1 MSGPLCAARAAAAAC
16 LVTSLIA
23 HPQDLGHGDRDVA
36 TGFQHRGF
44 AAPTGSLVPALA
56 APGHLHDAMNIYS
69 ECTAEQPLALDGL
82 IVWKGCG
89 RRQSW
94 LAGARFNCTPGAF
107 LAS

>member
-44 AAPTGSLVPALA
+44 AAPPEVWFL
-56 APGHLHDAMNIYS
+56 HL
-69 ECTAEQPLALDGL
+69 
-82 IVWKGCG
+82 
-89 RRQSW
+89 RRR
-94 LAGARFNCTPGAF
+94 GICMMP
-107 LAS
+107 